1 MKQSGRNELRSL
13 SWRDLALLLVD
24 LGRLVLWCLAA
35 GLVGLG
41 SGCCAG
47 RFSALDWMRTNPA
60 PRVRLLAE
68 LRLRRLVARGLGDL
82 TASLEADAG
91 REAGPR
97 PRPDHVGRRSP
108 RHGWQRDG
116 SRRPRHPR

>member
-1 MKQSGRNELRSL
+1 MKQSGRNELRGLSL
-13 SWRDLALLLVD
+13 RDLALLFLD
-24 LGRLVLWCLAA
+24 LGRLVLWCLLA

-47 RFSALDWMRTNPA
+47 RFNPLDWMSANPA
-60 PRVRLLAE
+60 PRLTLLAE
-68 LRLRRLVARGLGDL
+68 LKLRRQVARGLGEL
-82 TASLEADAG
+82 TAYLEEDAS
-91 REAGPR
+91 REAGHR

-116 SRRPRHPR
+116 SHRPRHPR